1 MPTRLWPPRTAGEH
15 HASLSVHKMPYL
27 VGQEQFKSCCSVGW
41 IIEKS
46 GFKVLIP
53 NFKAHI
59 SWAAPVVRTVP
70 PWSREAAVRSDW
82 SISPSRMWR
91 RKLRCFQGSDR
102 KSSISEEH
110 SKQNQAICS
119 RNTSTFL
126 TVRTNSCVV
135 IIAKKNFFLH
145 RNVFLTPTQLDMKKV
160 PLEKLFPLYY
170 VPSTF
175 THTYL
180 NSGFR
185 KNKT

>member
-135 IIAKKNFFLH
+135 IIAKKKIFLH
-145 RNVFLTPTQLDMKKV
+145 QNVFFDTYAAGHEESATGKT
-160 PLEKLFPLYY
+160 FPSLLRSLHIH
-170 VPSTF
+170 PHIPEFWFSQ
-175 THTYL
+175 
-180 NSGFR
+180 
-185 KNKT
+185 K